1 MVGEI
6 PTFPAFPWI
15 LELIP
20 GFSIGS
26 RDQFWE
32 QFPLF
37 QLFLGSWDQWWEQ
50 SQHSRLFHWILGSIL
65 GAIPTF
71 PSPPLDPWINSG
83 SNSRIPGFSL
93 GSLSQFPA
101 PPLDFPP
108 LSRLESSPTIPTGN
122 PPGSEPGIHPYPPFP
137 QDIGLSL
144 RKLIG
149 SVDEIL
155 PDLPPS
161 SRTEIEGTQK
171 LLNKDLANLIGKMRL
186 AQQNSGTSLRSE
198 FQRQMLTASHA
209 LAVDAKNLLDSV
221 DQAKLRANPGSE

>member
-1 MVGEI
+1 MVGAI
-6 PTFPAFPWI
+6 PTFPAPPLDPGI
-15 LELIP
+15 SGGNNPSIP
-20 GFSIGS
+20 RFSIGS
-26 RDQFWE
+26 LDQCWEQFPLFSIGSLDQCWE

-37 QLFLGSWDQWWEQ
+37 QLFLGS
-50 SQHSRLFHWILGSIL
+50 L
-65 GAIPTF
+65 
-71 PSPPLDPWINSG
+71 N
-83 SNSRIPGFSL
+83 
-93 GSLSQFPA
+93 QFP
-101 PPLDFPP
+101 
-108 LSRLESSPTIPTGN
+108 
-122 PPGSEPGIHPYPPFP
+122 PGIHPYPPFP

-221 DQAKLRANPGSE
+221 DQAKRPS